1 MKRTSI
7 LKQDSSLSPFFK
19 KPEKTNIKSHR
30 DTSKDMLRDMKS
42 QLKEMNSKERP
53 DIKKMIELEQ
63 QKLQNGQTDRKKTD
77 IRELI
82 NSENIIKQV
91 HFLNIKQ

>member
-19 KPEKTNIKSHR
+19 KPEKTSIKTHR

-53 DIKKMIELEQ
+53 DIKKMIELE
-63 QKLQNGQTDRKKTD
+63 
-77 IRELI
+77 
-82 NSENIIKQV
+82 
-91 HFLNIKQ
+91 